1 MDWMNTAVGSDHEH
15 ERVFVG
21 WDGVHR
27 HMRCLLC
34 GELLCASSRSIREEI
49 QTREVTDS
57 VVAVKSGLRGSRPVV
72 GLGIQQRTLMI
83 TTARCGH
90 KTVTTVDAT
99 PWV

>member
-1 MDWMNTAVGSDHEH
+1 MNTAVGSGHEH
-15 ERVFVG
+15 QRVFVG

-34 GELLCASSRSIREEI
+34 GELLCASSRSIREEV
-49 QTREVTDS
+49 QTREVTGS
-57 VVAVKSGLRGSRPVV
+57 VVAVRSGLAGSEAVV
-72 GLGIQQRTLMI
+72 GQGVQRRILVV

-99 PWV
+99 PWQ